1 MSGPSCPQGAGGS
14 STRTAH
20 RPPPDAHPPSPPGLK
35 WPPRPSLQKC
45 APSAA
50 PTELSALVPAHPF
63 PEAHEV
69 PRCSSAAPR
78 SLCHEACPATRC
90 QAAGQRARE
99 WAEGGGEGS
108 WRFAKGFCGENH
120 LWAPSPIPGGGCGP
134 QAEGLRPSITHGPCG
149 AHRVTEG
156 GGRHHRAILSP
167 VNSSHSASRPPTPQS
182 PQESGSWGV
191 RCCRL
196 PANTLGTRMTRGATN
211 PLPRARFCAEW
222 ESDFNPWQGPPIGRH
237 RQLRG
242 SKRGPSPSH
251 IRGLQLPPGCRCS
264 DATDLSFLQEKE
276 KWPPYFLVLLFN

>member
-1 MSGPSCPQGAGGS
+1 MIGLPALGIHGWQVAAHMGVTASEVSGPSCPQGAGGS

-99 WAEGGGEGS
+99 WA
-108 WRFAKGFCGENH
+108 
-120 LWAPSPIPGGGCGP
+120 
-134 QAEGLRPSITHGPCG
+134 
-149 AHRVTEG
+149 G
-156 GGRHHRAILSP
+156 GGRAAGVLQRAFVEKITCGL
-167 VNSSHSASRPPTPQS
+167 PPPFQ
-182 PQESGSWGV
+182 V
-191 RCCRL
+191 
-196 PANTLGTRMTRGATN
+196 GA
-211 PLPRARFCAEW
+211 AV
-222 ESDFNPWQGPPIGRH
+222 H
-237 RQLRG
+237 RQRG
-242 SKRGPSPSH
+242 
-251 IRGLQLPPGCRCS
+251 
-264 DATDLSFLQEKE
+264 
-276 KWPPYFLVLLFN
+276 

>member
-1 MSGPSCPQGAGGS
+1 MIGLPALGIHGWQVAAHMGVTASEVSGPSCPQGAGGS

-99 WAEGGGEGS
+99 WAGGGGGQLAFCKGLLWRKSPVGS
-108 WRFAKGFCGENH
+108 LPHSRW
-120 LWAPSPIPGGGCGP
+120 
-134 QAEGLRPSITHGPCG
+134 GLRSTG
-149 AHRVTEG
+149 
-156 GGRHHRAILSP
+156 
-167 VNSSHSASRPPTPQS
+167 
-182 PQESGSWGV
+182 
-191 RCCRL
+191 
-196 PANTLGTRMTRGATN
+196 RGAETKHH
-211 PLPRARFCAEW
+211 PRALW
-222 ESDFNPWQGPPIGRH
+222 GSQG
-237 RQLRG
+237 
-242 SKRGPSPSH
+242 
-251 IRGLQLPPGCRCS
+251 
-264 DATDLSFLQEKE
+264 
-276 KWPPYFLVLLFN
+276 Y